1 MNLCCAW
8 FALGSFVCVSFVLR
22 KQIHFTHTSFVCL
35 FDLSFSLVRDL
46 YPYQMKLA
54 SMDNMRVDGKFLDKD
69 KEIPEGQG
77 ICNSLLSECYDIL
90 YELQDSVIE
99 ESSDVES
106 VDEDIEVELRG
117 SRGLDV
123 VV

>member
-1 MNLCCAW
+1 
-8 FALGSFVCVSFVLR
+8 
-22 KQIHFTHTSFVCL
+22 
-35 FDLSFSLVRDL
+35 
-46 YPYQMKLA
+46 MKLA

-90 YELQDSVIE
+90 YELQ
-99 ESSDVES
+99 ES
-106 VDEDIEVELRG
+106 VVDDSSETEDDDDDGHGEVELRESG
-117 SRGLDV
+117 SLDV

>member
-1 MNLCCAW
+1 
-8 FALGSFVCVSFVLR
+8 
-22 KQIHFTHTSFVCL
+22 
-35 FDLSFSLVRDL
+35 
-46 YPYQMKLA
+46 MKLA

>member
-1 MNLCCAW
+1 
-8 FALGSFVCVSFVLR
+8 
-22 KQIHFTHTSFVCL
+22 
-35 FDLSFSLVRDL
+35 
-46 YPYQMKLA
+46 MKLA
-54 SMDNMRVDGKFLDKD
+54 SLDNLRVDGKFLDKD

-99 ESSDVES
+99 ESSSDN
-106 VDEDIEVELRG
+106 EDAAEEIEVELRG
-117 SRGLDV
+117 SLDLDV

>member
-1 MNLCCAW
+1 MVSLFQSQSSDIW
-8 FALGSFVCVSFVLR
+8 HVCFL
-22 KQIHFTHTSFVCL
+22 I
-35 FDLSFSLVRDL
+35 VRDL

-69 KEIPEGQG
+69 REIPEGQG

-90 YELQDSVIE
+90 YELQESVVE
-99 ESSDVES
+99 ESSDA
-106 VDEDIEVELRG
+106 DDDDDDEVELRESG
-117 SRGLDV
+117 SLDV